1 MIAMSRLHFWC
12 WWGWVA
18 AVGLEVLD
26 LCFLWLLAGVA
37 RSISGVCGVGLQL
50 WDWRFW
56 ICVSCRVLAGVAL
69 IGGSSSGVGGVGLQ
83 LWDWKFWICVSSWVL
98 AGVALNGGSIS
109 GDGGLWNCEVL
120 G

>member
-1 MIAMSRLHFWC
+1 ML
-12 WWGWVA
+12 
-18 AVGLEVLD
+18 VGLGCSFGIGSVGFF
-26 LCFLWLLAGVA
+26 FLWLLAGVA
-37 RSISGVCGVGLQL
+37 LIGGSISGVCGVGLQL

-56 ICVSCRVLAGVAL
+56 ICVSCWVLAGVAL